1 MPSSFTWHSARE
13 SSDSKKMTRTIQF
26 DAAVHG
32 SLRSLLQ
39 ELSIAREPVVVKEHA
54 FAHLLRINTS
64 CEEMLWWKG
73 QAFVQPT
80 RSRIFFHERQDV
92 NTQRR
97 EEPRRRRQ
105 DVNTQR
111 WEEPRRRRLANATC
125 SDLRDSFMLASE
137 EITESVPSQLAAALT
152 VLEVEESPTSVN
164 VWMGQDGVV
173 SAGHYDHHHNAFL
186 QLAHTKTWTIAPPT
200 EALRLRPFPRTHPRD
215 RQSQAG
221 LLPPLANASDGTCA
235 TDATGGTSEAEGGD
249 ESPATLSPGAD
260 AWPLPRPSST
270 IILSPGDLL
279 YLPPLYAHRVA
290 AGRRAAGSEPVG
302 SEPVGSEPVGS
313 EPVGSEPVGSS
324 AEGRGAA
331 QLSISVNAFS
341 PSHESMAN
349 QELISLGLPPSVGGT
364 ASREGADRLQVPA
377 DYPRDGDKAR
387 AAAEAV
393 PMAMRT
399 QLLVAFLRRVV
410 AGAMAG
416 LPLPKEEQQEQEQEQ
431 EEVQQQGEERVPKEE
446 EVQQQQ
452 REEERVPKEE
462 TAGDQT
468 GETQA
473 TAAAATASFLRLHLS
488 SRWSPLYAT
497 AGCEAFEPRACPR
510 ARQALPDHMEAE
522 ASAHAARAVRVLIE
536 RTQPLERARG
546 GAEASAVRGLLLI
559 RYVELLSAHFLG
571 EGSLARQC
579 RFLRCLATTTFY
591 AV

>member
-1 MPSSFTWHSARE
+1 MALGTRKQRFQ
-13 SSDSKKMTRTIQF
+13 KMTRTIQF

-39 ELSIAREPVVVKEHA
+39 ELSIAREPVVVKGSYEHA

-73 QAFVQPT
+73 QAFVRPT

-125 SDLRDSFMLASE
+125 SDLRDSFMLASD

-164 VWMGQDGVV
+164 VWMGRDGVV

-221 LLPPLANASDGTCA
+221 LLPPLANTSDGTCA
-235 TDATGGTSEAEGGD
+235 TDTTGGTSEAEDGD

-341 PSHESMAN
+341 PSHESLAN

-364 ASREGADRLQVPA
+364 ASREGADRLQVLA
-377 DYPRDGDKAR
+377 GYPRDGDMAR

-416 LPLPKEEQQEQEQEQ
+416 QPLPKEEQQEQE
-431 EEVQQQGEERVPKEE
+431 EEVVQVKEE
-446 EVQQQQ
+446 
-452 REEERVPKEE
+452 EEERVPKEE
-462 TAGDQT
+462 KAGDQT

-510 ARQALPDHMEAE
+510 GGQALPPHMEAE

-546 GAEASAVRGLLLI
+546 AGEASAVRSLLLI